1 MDVRASKV
9 QKKIQLLNALI
20 AHPRTGEAE
29 RDAGR
34 RMLQRVISKAAAE
47 GVKISESGYVDSRT
61 YGAKYD
67 HSGRLDVSDIAKLI
81 REDIKLARKV
91 AKKAAAPG
99 SLAVVDPLA
108 DAPAEVKFGVTARR
122 YAGSHRVIDI
132 KVRNVPANWWEER
145 TDDLG
150 DTGKF
155 ATPALKALA
164 AELRSIM
171 DAYNHNGSDLLSD
184 YTDVRFSGHVLSE
197 EGLTLA

>member
-1 MDVRASKV
+1 MNAKAVKV

-34 RMLQRVISKAAAE
+34 RMLKRVISKAAAE
-47 GVKISESGYVDSRT
+47 GVKISEGGYIDSRT

-67 HSGRLDVSDIAKLI
+67 HSGRLDVSDIAKLV
-81 REDIKLARKV
+81 REDIKLARKI
-91 AKKAAAPG
+91 AKKVGAPD

-108 DAPAEVKFGVTARR
+108 DAPAEVKFSVTARR
-122 YAGSHRVIDI
+122 YAGFHHVIDI
-132 KVRNVPANWWEER
+132 KVRNVPAGWWEER

-164 AELRSIM
+164 SELRSIM

-184 YTDVRFSGHVLSE
+184 HSDVRFSGHVLSE